1 VTGTEGDDEAGG
13 MPDDPAAADD
23 REDAA
28 EATRSRDLVGSA
40 GDEGLADADAA
51 DLAGSEELERELQ
64 EHGLFAW
71 LDLDIVAVEP
81 GRAVFDLPFD
91 EKFANLSSGTVHG
104 GVTATVIDTASG
116 FALRSTFEDP
126 ARAALTT
133 TDLNVRYIR
142 PARDDLRVE
151 AEVVRSGS
159 SMGVTQCEV
168 TTVHEGERKVV
179 ATGGTTYRLF
189 RDGADDDGSTDA
201 TDGRED

>member
-1 VTGTEGDDEAGG
+1 MTGTEGDDGSDE
-13 MPDDPAAADD
+13 MPDGPAAGDA

-28 EATRSRDLVGSA
+28 EATRSRDLVGGVA
-40 GDEGLADADAA
+40 DEGLADTDES

-64 EHGLFAW
+64 EHGLFHW

-91 EKFANLSSGTVHG
+91 EKFANISSGTVHG
-104 GVTATVIDTASG
+104 GITATVIDTASG

-126 ARAALTT
+126 ASAALTT
-133 TDLNVRYIR
+133 TDLNVRYVR
-142 PARDDLRVE
+142 PARDDVRVE

-159 SMGVTQCEV
+159 SIGVTECEV
-168 TTVHEGERKVV
+168 TTVHQGERKVV

-189 RDGADDDGSTDA
+189 RDAA
-201 TDGRED
+201 HED